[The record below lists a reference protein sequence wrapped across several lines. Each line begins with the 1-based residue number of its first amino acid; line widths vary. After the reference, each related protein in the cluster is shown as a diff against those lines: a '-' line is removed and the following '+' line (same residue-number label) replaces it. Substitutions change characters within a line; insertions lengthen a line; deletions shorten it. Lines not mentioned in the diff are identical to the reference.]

1 MKPSTTSEAAV
12 IRRLV
17 VAILCLLTVAALFFA
32 KDLLL
37 PIVLGA
43 FIALALSPIVRSL
56 DRVGVPAVIAAIL
69 VSAVIGAAVLGLFIG
84 AGDTLA
90 RLVDNAPAFGEE
102 LRQRLEVLIRSF
114 KTVKDAT
121 QTVEEIAGD
130 IETTD
135 VERVVVQQPGLVVT
149 AVGGFASA
157 GTSAAIGML
166 LAAFFLASGRDLK
179 RMIVNRLETH
189 GERRSALHAVE
200 GTQRL
205 ISRYLFTITVINAA
219 LGASVATAFA
229 ILEMDEP
236 LLWGVAAFLLNY
248 MPFVGTLV
256 GVTSAAA
263 IALVTFDAW
272 QVALIPPLVYLA
284 LGTLEGQVVT
294 PALVGR
300 RLEINVVIVLLS
312 VMFWTWLWGPAG
324 AFLAVP
330 MLVVVKALV
339 EARAEEKP
347 AVPEHDDAG
356 EPEVKADGT
365 ARA

>member
-1 MKPSTTSEAAV
+1 MISEAAAV
-12 IRRLV
+12 RRLLA
-17 VAILCLLTVAALFFA
+17 AIFCLLAIAALFFA

-43 FIALALSPIVRSL
+43 FTALALSPIVRSL
-56 DRVGVPAVIAAIL
+56 DRVGVPIVIAAIL
-69 VSAVIGAAVLGLFIG
+69 VSAAIGSAVLGLFIG
-84 AGDTLA
+84 AGDTLT
-90 RLVDNAPAFGEE
+90 RLADSAPAFGEQ
-102 LRQRLEVLIRSF
+102 LHQRLEVLIRSF
-114 KTVKDAT
+114 ETVKDAT
-121 QTVEEIAGD
+121 QTVEQIAGE
-130 IETTD
+130 IETSN
-135 VERVVVQQPGLVVT
+135 VERVVVQQPGLLVT

-179 RMIVNRLETH
+179 RMIINRLESH

-200 GTQRL
+200 DTQRL

-219 LGASVATAFA
+219 LGASVAIAFA
-229 ILEMDEP
+229 IIGMEEP

-330 MLVVVKALV
+330 MLVIVKALM
-339 EARAEEKP
+339 EARAEDEP
-347 AVPEHDDAG
+347 ALAGRDDA
-356 EPEVKADGT
+356 EDPKAASDGR